1 MQYETK
7 QKVMKR
13 VALTFYGMVLMV
25 LAVALPAEAM
35 AQYTYKF
42 RDTLGTY
49 EVRFTPA
56 SKSSRFTY
64 SRTKPLLPH
73 THEIRL
79 GTSFGGTTWDNCVA
93 HGFDI
98 SYHGDSLDRPIDYG
112 PTHHYTLSLDYGY
125 WVNEWLSVGASVT
138 YMAGLRNIF
147 DDYTKERMMT
157 LHEDDL
163 SIMPIV
169 RMAWYR
175 RGIVQLYSSVGV
187 GIGLNIWS
195 RYYDGREI
203 MHEIYCAF
211 DLKPL
216 GIAVG
221 RRCFGFVE
229 VGYGSRG
236 LINAGFGVRINNKV
250 R

>member
-1 MQYETK
+1 MHYETK

-13 VALTFYGMVLMV
+13 VALTFYGMALMV
-25 LAVALPAEAM
+25 LAVALPTEVM

-56 SKSSRFTY
+56 SKTSRFTH
-64 SRTKPLLPH
+64 SHTKPLLPH
-73 THEIRL
+73 THELRL
-79 GTSFGGTTWDNCVA
+79 GTSFGGTTCGTLIA
-93 HGFDI
+93 HNYDI
-98 SYHGDSLDRPIDYG
+98 NYNGNNLDRPMEFG
-112 PTHHYTLSLDYGY
+112 PTHRYTLSLDYGY

-147 DDYTKERMMT
+147 DNLTKERMMT
-157 LHEDDL
+157 LHDGDL

-175 RGIVQLYSSVGV
+175 RGIVQLYSSIGV
-187 GIGLNIWS
+187 GIDINIWELN
-195 RYYDGREI
+195 YDGRDI
-203 MHEIYCAF
+203 QHDIYFALDTKF
-211 DLKPL
+211 I

-221 RRCFGFVE
+221 RKCFGFVE

-236 LINAGFGVRINNKV
+236 LINAGIGVRINNKV